1 MTMEKIAVSLP
12 RPLLASARRAV
23 REGRAGNVSAYVA
36 SALEEKAK
44 LDELSVMLD
53 EMLAESGGPLT
64 AAERRRADAALGV
77 VAPKSAKSAR
87 KRAR

>member
-1 MTMEKIAVSLP
+1 MTMQKIAVSLP

-36 SALEEKAK
+36 SALEEKTK
-44 LDELSVMLD
+44 LDELALLLD

-64 AAERRRADAALGV
+64 PAERRWADRAFGV
-77 VAPKSAKSAR
+77 PPRARKLPR

>member
-1 MTMEKIAVSLP
+1 MTMQKIAVSLP
-12 RPLLASARRAV
+12 RPLLVSAQRAV

-44 LDELSVMLD
+44 LDELALLLD

-64 AAERRRADAALGV
+64 TAERRRADRALGV
-77 VAPKSAKSAR
+77 SPKKGGGQSR
-87 KRAR
+87 KRKR